1 MPKYSHYKRPLFPEE
16 KTKCDRP
23 RKRQNVREA
32 DVLTFLRE
40 NQNCFFE
47 DYIVT
52 ITLFSP
58 PLFTSI
64 LNREWLYSF

>member
-40 NQNCFFE
+40 NQNCFF
-47 DYIVT
+47 
-52 ITLFSP
+52 
-58 PLFTSI
+58 
-64 LNREWLYSF
+64 